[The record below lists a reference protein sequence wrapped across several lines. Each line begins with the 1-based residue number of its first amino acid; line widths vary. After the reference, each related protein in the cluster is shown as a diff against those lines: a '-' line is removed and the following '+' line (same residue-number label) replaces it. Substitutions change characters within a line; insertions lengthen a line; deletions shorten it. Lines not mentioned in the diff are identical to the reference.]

1 MLDAVITGGQCLGTA
16 QEFNSEDLAH
26 CQRLLAG
33 GSRSFYLAGK
43 LLPTVTLN
51 AVTALYA
58 FCRVADDLVDDAQ
71 DSARELEQLR
81 ERLNRV
87 YAGSPLDFPED
98 RALAHLVERWQL
110 PRAPLDAL
118 LEGFAWDAA
127 TRTYETLLD
136 VEAYGARVA
145 GSVGIMMAWLL
156 GERRPEPLARALDLG
171 VAMQLTNI
179 CRDVG
184 EDARMGRLYLP
195 AALLRDEGLD
205 PKRFLEAPQHSAALA
220 RVVRQLLDRADALY
234 LRAEQGVQCLP
245 LRARFSIRAA
255 AALYQEIGTR
265 LRHQGCDSVSVRT
278 VVPRPRQ
285 LRLVV
290 GALLPRHQDQ
300 ALLAEPV
307 LPACEYLLTAALAAS
322 APVESGNSGFA
333 QMLELLLKVKAR
345 QEQDQ

>member
-1 MLDAVITGGQCLGTA
+1 MGTA
-16 QEFNSEDLAH
+16 HEFTSDDLAY

-43 LLPTVTLN
+43 LLPAASLN

-58 FCRVADDLVDDAQ
+58 FCRVADDLVDDAE
-71 DSARELEQLR
+71 DSARELDRLG

-87 YAGSPLDFPED
+87 YAGTPLDFPED
-98 RALAHLVERWQL
+98 RGLAYLVERWQL

-118 LEGFAWDAA
+118 LEGFAWDAT
-127 TRTYETLLD
+127 TRSYDTLLD

-156 GERRPEPLARALDLG
+156 GERRPQPLARALDLG

-195 AALLRDEGLD
+195 AELLREQGLD
-205 PKRFLEAPQHSAALA
+205 PARFRTQPLPSPELAA
-220 RVVRQLLDRADALY
+220 VIRQLLERADRLY
-234 LRAEQGVQCLP
+234 LRAEQGIQCLP
-245 LRARFSIRAA
+245 SRARFSIRAA
-255 AALYQEIGTR
+255 AALYQAIGTR
-265 LRHQGCDSVSVRT
+265 LREQGCDSVTVRS

-285 LRLVV
+285 LRLVA
-290 GALLPRHQDQ
+290 GALLPRRRDSER
-300 ALLAEPV
+300 LAEPV
-307 LPACEYLLTAALAAS
+307 LPACEYLLKAALEAG
-322 APVESGNSGFA
+322 APAEPGNTGFV
-333 QMLELLLKVKAR
+333 QMLDLLLKVKAR
-345 QEQDQ
+345 QEQNQ